1 MLRSIVA
8 VVVGVIVGGAMVA
21 LLEWAGHQ
29 VFPLPAGLDVAN
41 TDAIA
46 AYWQQTPG
54 ALWFVLLAWFFG
66 TLDGAM
72 LAAWLAPSHPWRH
85 AVLVAAIL
93 ALAALATLLLLP
105 HPLWFVL
112 SAPAVY
118 LAACLLGGKVG
129 GMLHDRRRAGIS
141 R

>member
-1 MLRSIVA
+1 MLRSVLVVLLG
-8 VVVGVIVGGAMVA
+8 VVVGGLIVA

-29 VFPLPAGLDVAN
+29 VFPLPAGLNGAE
-41 TDAIA
+41 ALA
-46 AYWQQTPG
+46 AYWQQAPE
-54 ALWFVLLAWFFG
+54 ALLFVLLAWFFG

-85 AVLVAAIL
+85 AVAVTVIL
-93 ALAALATLLLLP
+93 ALAASATLSMLP
-105 HPLWFVL
+105 HPFWFVL
-112 SAPAVY
+112 ATPVVY
-118 LAACLLGGKVG
+118 LLACVLGGKVG